1 LPVLLNRR
9 KKLRGITAASPV
21 RLQNVL
27 ASLGD
32 AVILTDEDDRITLF
46 NQAAEELTGVPEAQA
61 LQRPCGAIFAGTPTI
76 APMVERTRA
85 LGQSQSC
92 GEETLSVGRRRVP
105 VRVSC
110 SAIWGP
116 EGNLHGV
123 ALVIQ
128 DLSYQ
133 KKLEDEA
140 RRNETLARLGGLVAG
155 LAHEVK
161 NPLGGIKGAAQLLA
175 KRFADQPE
183 IGEYTGVMIREIDR
197 LSRLVE
203 QLLTLGAPVTPNL
216 VSINVH
222 KILHE
227 VRALMATELAAKH
240 IAVRLE
246 IDPSLP
252 DVRGEE
258 AQLTHVFLNL
268 VKNAIEAMPEHGTL
282 TITTR
287 METDFHILRRAAARA
302 ADTHAAD
309 GGRGAGRLSDAT
321 EQRIGE
327 SAHDGSS
334 QRPIGDRPIEKLP
347 GAAPAPAPGKFL
359 RVEIADTGPGFPDE
373 DVERVFEPFFTTKP
387 RGSGLGLAI
396 CERIVAVHGGD
407 IRAENRAR
415 GGAAITVTLPVI
427 A

>member
-1 LPVLLNRR
+1 MSLIRR
-9 KKLRGITAASPV
+9 KTRRAVAPSPI
-21 RLQNVL
+21 RLDNVL

-32 AVILTDEDDRITLF
+32 AVILFDEDDRITFF
-46 NQAAEELTGVPEAQA
+46 NQAAEELTGLPEAQA
-61 LQRPCGAIFAGTPTI
+61 LERPCAEVFHAAPAIAAIVG
-76 APMVERTRA
+76 RTRT
-85 LGQSQSC
+85 LVHSQSC
-92 GEETLSVGRRRVP
+92 GEEALPVGQRRVP
-105 VRVSC
+105 VRLSC
-110 SAIWGP
+110 SPIWNADGDA
-116 EGNLHGV
+116 HGV

-175 KRFADQPE
+175 KRFADQPQ

-203 QLLTLGAPVTPNL
+203 QLLTLGAPATPAFEP
-216 VSINVH
+216 INVH
-222 KILHE
+222 KIIHE
-227 VRALMATELAAKH
+227 VRALMATEIAAKY

-268 VKNAIEAMPEHGTL
+268 VKNAVEAMPEHGML

-287 METDFHILRRAAARA
+287 METDFHIVRGAAARA
-302 ADTHAAD
+302 AAA
-309 GGRGAGRLSDAT
+309 GAV
-321 EQRIGE
+321 
-327 SAHDGSS
+327 
-334 QRPIGDRPIEKLP
+334 
-347 GAAPAPAPGKFL
+347 PGKFL
-359 RVEIADTGPGFPDE
+359 RVEVADTGPGFPETDI
-373 DVERVFEPFFTTKP
+373 DRVFEPFFSTKP

-396 CERIVAVHGGD
+396 CQRIVALHGGD
-407 IRAENRAR
+407 IRAENRRR
-415 GGAAITVTLPVI
+415 GGAAITVTLPVS